1 MNKALTILII
11 LISAI
16 LIGSKFTAPVQAEGI
31 DFGSFFKINQ
41 SGIQNQNKIE
51 TNEQEQ
57 NQEQNKEKEQL
68 RIREKENKSGNH
80 DFMIKG
86 VITSSSSSL
95 IVINNTNI
103 KIDSQITGDVK
114 IVGNTQVG
122 AYAMVQGE
130 IINSD
135 YYAKKIVVNQRNK
148 KDIEEKNEANNINA
162 TISAAPTP
170 SITTDN
176 SGSENATTTAKLDFG
191 NIIENIQNF
200 LNYLK
205 DLASKI

>member
-1 MNKALTILII
+1 MNKALTISII
-11 LISAI
+11 LISAL

-31 DFGSFFKINQ
+31 DLGSFFRINQ
-41 SGIQNQNKIE
+41 GIQNQNRIE

-57 NQEQNKEKEQL
+57 TQEQNKEREQL
-68 RIREKENKSGNH
+68 RIKERENKSGNH

-86 VITSSSSSL
+86 IITSSSSSL
-95 IVINNTNI
+95 IVINNINI
-103 KIDSQITGDVK
+103 KIDSLITGDVK

-148 KDIEEKNEANNINA
+148 KDIEETNETSNINA
-162 TISAAPTP
+162 TVSATPTP

-176 SGSENATTTAKLDFG
+176 SGSESATTTAKLDFG
-191 NIIENIQNF
+191 NIIESIQNF